1 MDMPVVQYKKQ
12 SVMWRYAS
20 MSKTRELAQYLV
32 GKRKTLD
39 FNKPAYALER
49 PDSDEIWQ
57 KIMG

>member
-1 MDMPVVQYKKQ
+1 
-12 SVMWRYAS
+12 MWRYAL
-20 MSKTRELAQYLV
+20 MSNTRELAQYLV

-57 KIMG
+57 KIMGKS